1 MHHSFAWCF
10 FFYLSFLFPPVE
22 PGVFN
27 CCETTEKSAAKKNL
41 LRIFLSD
48 KFTSHEVYVIFIY
61 IMYHISERKTD
72 MKKNDDYI
80 KRAAAVV
87 PSERQLKWH
96 ELEFYA
102 FIHFGMNTFTNSEW
116 GNGNDDPVLFNPEKL
131 NANQ

>member
-1 MHHSFAWCF
+1 MP
-10 FFYLSFLFPPVE
+10 Y
-22 PGVFN
+22 
-27 CCETTEKSAAKKNL
+27 
-41 LRIFLSD
+41 
-48 KFTSHEVYVIFIY
+48 KFTSREVYVIFIY

-102 FIHFGMNTFTNSEW
+102 FIHFGPNTFTGREW
-116 GNGNDDPVLFNPEKL
+116 DGFDYKAP
-131 NANQ
+131 